1 MTYLC
6 PLSHVWAADTSQ
18 ILRDN
23 EENSSL
29 MSPLIPLSTATQR
42 SIADLH
48 SRLIRKERRERARE
62 GGREGR
68 GGIKEG
74 VCMHAGVHFFCE
86 CIIGGLT
93 SVNT

>member
-1 MTYLC
+1 MQPSALSMTYLC

-48 SRLIRKERRERARE
+48 SRLIRKERRERGRE
-62 GGREGR
+62 GGR
-68 GGIKEG
+68 GGEELKEVC
-74 VCMHAGVHFFCE
+74 VCMRAFTFF
-86 CIIGGLT
+86 
-93 SVNT
+93 VNV